1 MTMVELGDRVAV
13 VTGGGRGIGAAT
25 CRRLAEAGAR
35 VVVAEI
41 DVVSGQEVADELPG
55 AMFIETDVTCQESVQ
70 AMVSLA
76 VERLGRI

>member
-1 MTMVELGDRVAV
+1 MADLGDRVAV

-41 DVVSGQEVADELPG
+41 DTESGQQVADEIPG
-55 AMFIETDVTCQESVQ
+55 AMFV
-70 AMVSLA
+70 
-76 VERLGRI
+76 